1 MREISIQ
8 VGNTG
13 KSVNERL
20 ENLSFMSTRKRKMIE
35 EFQNRLLDDIV
46 IDDSTDFEFT
56 KAEYEAILSLIES
69 FNQHYKQYGKEKI
82 PNQICHTVSKRIILD
97 FGLYSIPDDNGEY
110 VIYIK
115 ANRKRKSATEE

>member
-1 MREISIQ
+1 MRKISIQ

-69 FNQHYKQYGKEKI
+69 FNQHYKQYGKEKR
-82 PNQICHTVSKRIILD
+82 PHQHCHTVSKRIILE